1 VQVEVVL
8 TVSSIILEAS
18 LGEELASVEIM
29 FLQLGS
35 QCVGTTLRVHSTV

>member
-1 VQVEVVL
+1 VQVEAVL
-8 TVSSIILEAS
+8 TVSSTILDAA

-35 QCVGTTLRVHSTV
+35 QCVGTTMRVHSTV